1 MCAAGFEETDLG
13 CVMEEQE
20 EQEGF
25 GDNNDDLGGWF
36 GVMNCVF
43 CEMFHLW
50 NVLSVK
56 CSIYEMF
63 DL

>member
-25 GDNNDDLGGWF
+25 GDNNEDLGGWY
-36 GVMNCVF
+36 GVMKCLV
-43 CEMFHLW
+43 CEM
-50 NVLSVK
+50 
-56 CSIYEMF
+56 SIYGRSC
-63 DL
+63 